1 MANDEL
7 FKIEIHD
14 TLESIITRLNDFAA
28 DQLPFAM
35 AGALYDVAVDA
46 REEMRRQLP
55 KVFTIRQ
62 AKPWAAKAL
71 TFDTASK
78 KQLRTRI
85 KSGGE
90 PSISIISKDQT
101 LGSLLTDGGTK
112 THRGAKTRDGVR
124 HSGGFGVPIIGGGR
138 KSAKTIIRP
147 GRNSPRDFL
156 EKKNAI
162 IITAKDGRRLMVQT
176 PKKYKKGLPKAAQH
190 KALFHMRTK
199 VQVKPWWNARSM
211 LLSAM
216 VAQLPERFVANF
228 NQALKTRRPGK

>member
-1 MANDEL
+1 MADDEL

-14 TLESIITRLNDFAA
+14 TLDSIITRLNDFAA

-62 AKPWAAKAL
+62 PKPWAARAL
-71 TFDTASK
+71 TFDTLNK
-78 KQLRTRI
+78 KTLRNKI

-90 PSISIISKDQT
+90 PSISITSRDEV
-101 LGSLLTDGGTK
+101 LGPLLTDGGTK

-124 HSGGFGVPIIGGGR
+124 HDGEFGVPIIGGAR

-147 GRNSPRDFL
+147 GRNSPRDFI
-156 EKKNAI
+156 ENKNAF
-162 IITAKDGRRLMVQT
+162 IITAKDGRRLMVMP
-176 PKKYKKGLPKAAQH
+176 PKKYRKGVPKAAQH
-190 KALFHMRTK
+190 KALFHMRAK
-199 VQVKPWWNARSM
+199 VQIKPWWNARNV
-211 LLSAM
+211 LLTAM
-216 VAQLPERFVANF
+216 VAQLPDRFVANF
-228 NQALKTRRPGK
+228 NRALATRRSGK

>member
-1 MANDEL
+1 MMRERDAMANDEL

-101 LGSLLTDGGTK
+101 LGPLLTDGGTK
-112 THRGAKTRDGVR
+112 THKGAKTRAVTCQTTMWSS
-124 HSGGFGVPIIGGGR
+124 HS
-138 KSAKTIIRP
+138 
-147 GRNSPRDFL
+147 
-156 EKKNAI
+156 
-162 IITAKDGRRLMVQT
+162 
-176 PKKYKKGLPKAAQH
+176 
-190 KALFHMRTK
+190 LF
-199 VQVKPWWNARSM
+199 
-211 LLSAM
+211 
-216 VAQLPERFVANF
+216 FCI
-228 NQALKTRRPGK
+228 